1 MILIVESYGRNSI
14 TMFSK
19 MKVNTMPSNVVKI
32 KNNLICFLMSRVLKL
47 VKSREKEYRERDKN
61 VMYIVVPK

>member
-1 MILIVESYGRNSI
+1 
-14 TMFSK
+14 MFLK

-47 VKSREKEYRERDKN
+47 VKSREKEYRERDKK
-61 VMYIVVPK
+61 VTYIVVPK